1 MNKVILITGASK
13 GIGRDTAIYLKSLGY
28 IVVANYNKSLEDA
41 LILKDKYDIDIFKA
55 DVTLDDEVV
64 EMVNYVINKYGK
76 IDVLVNNA
84 GIDQEMMFQDITRED
99 FDKVINTNLYGTFKC
114 SQEVFKR
121 SMLKYKDGVIIN
133 ISSIYGT
140 NGGAFA
146 SMYSA
151 TKGAIISLTKS
162 LALELG
168 PSNIRVNC
176 IAPGCIDTSM
186 NKRYSKE
193 EWDELISNTPLL
205 RKGMGLDIA
214 IGVKFLIEDSF
225 VTGQVI
231 KIDGGFEI

>member
-1 MNKVILITGASK
+1 MNKVVLITGASL

-28 IVVANYNKSLEDA
+28 IVVANYNNSYKEALE
-41 LILKDKYDIDIFKA
+41 LKDKYDIDIFRA
-55 DVTLDDEVV
+55 DIRVDTDII

-99 FDKVINTNLYGTFKC
+99 FDKIVNTNLYGTFKC
-114 SQEVFKR
+114 SQEVFKG
-121 SMLKYKDGVIIN
+121 SMLRHKSGLIVN

-140 NGGAFA
+140 NGGAYA

-162 LALELG
+162 LAKELG
-168 PSNIRVNC
+168 PSNIRVNA
-176 IAPGCIDTSM
+176 IAPGCMNTSM

-193 EWDELISNTPLL
+193 EWDYLIDNTPLL
-205 RKGMGLDIA
+205 RKGEGIDIA
-214 IGVKFLIEDSF
+214 KCISWLIEDSF
-225 VTGQVI
+225 TTGQVI